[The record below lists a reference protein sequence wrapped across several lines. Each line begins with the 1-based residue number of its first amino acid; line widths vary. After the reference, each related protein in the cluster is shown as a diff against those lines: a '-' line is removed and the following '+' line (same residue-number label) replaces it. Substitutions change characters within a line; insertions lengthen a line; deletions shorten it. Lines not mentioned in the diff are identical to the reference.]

1 MHLVMSGLGVL
12 ILVAICGLSGFFV
25 IAELRRGHRAEAI
38 AKAPPVVPD
47 VSSRLL
53 DPEPLSLE
61 EVFPAPEIRMGGGAS
76 YTVDMTHID
85 TDCAIAT
92 TGRAGELLDDRS
104 CTQVVRASITAADG
118 GYHVTAGVF
127 NLADAAGAAEV
138 SRRLGALVESGRGS
152 FAAMADGG
160 PGSDPLTQPLSQVSW
175 HEHGHYLVYCVI
187 SRPDGQVVR
196 NDDPHAPRIT
206 ADLVESYLGGQILAA
221 RSLGPA
227 S

>member
-1 MHLVMSGLGVL
+1 MSGLGVL
-12 ILVAICGLSGFFV
+12 ILAAICGLSGFFV

-38 AKAPPVVPD
+38 AKAPQATLD
-47 VSSRLL
+47 VGSRLL
-53 DPEPLSLE
+53 DPKPLTLE
-61 EVFPAPEIRMGGGAS
+61 EVFPDPEIRLSAGAPP
-76 YTVDMTHID
+76 YPVDLVHID

-92 TGRAGELLDDRS
+92 TGLAGDLLNGHACS
-104 CTQVVRASITAADG
+104 QVVRASITAPYG

-138 SRRLGALVESGRGS
+138 SRRLGELVESDRGG

-160 PGSDPLTQPLSQVSW
+160 PGSDPSIQPLSQAGW

-196 NDDPHAPRIT
+196 NDDPYAPRIT

-221 RSLGPA
+221 RSLGA
-227 S
+227 

>member
-12 ILVAICGLSGFFV
+12 ILAAICGLSGFFV

-53 DPEPLSLE
+53 DPKPLSLE
-61 EVFPAPEIRMGGGAS
+61 EVFPNPEIRLVVGAAP

-92 TGRAGELLDDRS
+92 TGRTAELLDDRS
-104 CTQVVRASITAADG
+104 CSQVVRASITAPYG

-127 NLADAAGAAEV
+127 NLADAAGAAEAGQ
-138 SRRLGALVESGRGS
+138 RLGDLLESGRGS

-160 PGSDPLTQPLSQVSW
+160 PGSDPLTQPLSQVGW
-175 HEHGHYLVYCVI
+175 REQGHFLIYCVI

-196 NDDPHAPRIT
+196 NNDPYAPQIT
-206 ADLVESYLGGQILAA
+206 TDLVESYLGSQILGA
-221 RSLGPA
+221 RSLGA
-227 S
+227 